1 MALRSDG
8 SPWCVFFLPL
18 NRYFDALQEIATV
31 RVAEA
36 NGEVMPDWVPFS
48 DFEVC
53 QLCKADFSW
62 ASTSRSEVS
71 GFCQVAIRSHQQ
83 GLSRMSSAARRT
95 VDVALL
101 RPNYIYRKCRCTA
114 LSTVQEERAT
124 VKICA
129 CCAPVV

>member
-1 MALRSDG
+1 M
-8 SPWCVFFLPL
+8 CLPL
-18 NRYFDALQEIATV
+18 YRYFDALQEIAAV

-71 GFCQVAIRSHQQ
+71 DVSRDCQF
-83 GLSRMSSAARRT
+83 G
-95 VDVALL
+95 
-101 RPNYIYRKCRCTA
+101 
-114 LSTVQEERAT
+114 AT
-124 VKICA
+124 NKA
-129 CCAPVV
+129 

>member
-1 MALRSDG
+1 M
-8 SPWCVFFLPL
+8 
-18 NRYFDALQEIATV
+18 

-71 GFCQVAIRSHQQ
+71 DVSRDCQF
-83 GLSRMSSAARRT
+83 G
-95 VDVALL
+95 
-101 RPNYIYRKCRCTA
+101 
-114 LSTVQEERAT
+114 AT
-124 VKICA
+124 NKA
-129 CCAPVV
+129 